1 MRALVIDSRMK
12 RLRLWLTALLLLAT
26 ATALASPPE
35 PLLWR
40 VRGEYGTVYLL
51 GSFHMLS
58 TQDYPLASAVDAVY
72 GAADKLVFE
81 IDPNAAMAPDVALRM
96 AQRGMLPSSQR
107 IDDVISA
114 DTAAKLRTYLG
125 SDAAYEAMAH
135 FKPWF
140 INVGL
145 AVRSMQGA
153 GFDPSLGLDQHFMQ
167 RAQKDG
173 KPSAGLEGVEDQLE
187 VFDLAPMAEQEASLL
202 ESLRPEADL
211 QAEILELHRAWRSA
225 DIAALEQVMREEFY
239 EKTPVSGKLVLDE
252 RNRRWLPQI
261 KAMAADPG
269 STLVVV
275 GALHLVGEPGL
286 PTLLAKAGLQVERIR

>member
-1 MRALVIDSRMK
+1 MPVSAIDTRMK
-12 RLRLWLTALLLLAT
+12 RLRWWFSALLLLASVS
-26 ATALASPPE
+26 ALASPPE

-58 TQDYPLASAVDAVY
+58 AEDYPLAAELDVVYVSAN
-72 GAADKLVFE
+72 KLVFE
-81 IDPNAAMAPDVALRM
+81 VDPNAAMAPDVSLRM
-96 AQRGMLPSSQR
+96 AQRGMLPASQR

-114 DTAAKLRTYLG
+114 GTAAKLRSYLG

-153 GFDPSLGLDQHFMQ
+153 GFDPALGLDQHFMQ

-173 KPSAGLEGVEDQLE
+173 KPTAGLEGVEDQLK

-202 ESLRPEADL
+202 EALRPESEL
-211 QAEILELHRAWRSA
+211 QEEIQELHRAWRGA
-225 DIAALEQVMREEFY
+225 DLVALERVMREEFY
-239 EKTPVSGKLVLDE
+239 DKTPESGKLVLED
-252 RNRRWLPQI
+252 RNRRWLPQL

-269 STLVVV
+269 TTLVVV
-275 GALHLVGEPGL
+275 GALHLVGDAGL
-286 PTLLAKAGLQVERIR
+286 PMLLAKAGLEVERVR